1 MLRLP
6 PPRVFSAFCLA
17 FLFLLPLVQLRG
29 PSTTG
34 VIGGT
39 VYDPQH
45 AVIPN
50 ARIVAINEANG
61 ATFVAYT
68 DKSGN
73 YTLADLPPGTY
84 SVDITGDAFTAYTAT
99 HVVVELGR
107 RTLVTTTL
115 HIGATASTIH
125 VGTIVPF
132 QSTYPSIATNITQ
145 SQLHNMPSNSR
156 RWSSFALLTPGV
168 VSDQSGQGLLSFRGI
183 SGLLNNN
190 TIDGADNN
198 QAFFS
203 EERGR

>member
-6 PPRVFSAFCLA
+6 PPRALCAFCLVL
-17 FLFLLPLVQLRG
+17 FFLLPLVWLDGQ
-29 PSTTG
+29 STTG
-34 VIGGT
+34 LIGGT

-50 ARIVAINEANG
+50 ARIVALNEATG
-61 ATFVAYT
+61 AEFIGYS
-68 DKSGN
+68 DNSGN
-73 YTLADLPPGTY
+73 YTLTDLPTGTY
-84 SVDITGDAFTAYTAT
+84 SVDITGDAFTVYTAT

-107 RTLVTTTL
+107 RTSLNITL

-132 QSTYPSIATNITQ
+132 ESTYPSVATNITQ
-145 SQLHNMPSNSR
+145 SQLQNLPSDSR

-168 VSDQSGQGLLSFRGI
+168 VNDPEGHGLLSFRGI

-203 EERGR
+203 